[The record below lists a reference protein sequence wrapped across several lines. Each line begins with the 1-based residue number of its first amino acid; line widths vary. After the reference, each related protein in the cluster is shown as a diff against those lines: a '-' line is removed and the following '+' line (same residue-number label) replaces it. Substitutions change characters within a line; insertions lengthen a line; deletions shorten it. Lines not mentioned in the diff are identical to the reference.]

1 MKRAAL
7 AALAFAT
14 AVSSGAPAAPPS
26 APLPSAD
33 RKFLTEA
40 AQGGL
45 AEIELGKLAV
55 EKASNPDVKA
65 FGHHMMEDHGKANE
79 DLRKLADAKGVAV
92 PSALDAKEARLRDKL
107 ATLSGAAF
115 DRAYVD
121 AMVKDHKHDVAE
133 FEKQSAGAHDP
144 DVAAFATRTLPTLR
158 EHLARVEGIS
168 KAMKGG
174 HETASRGM

>member
-79 DLRKLADAKGVAV
+79 ELGKLVTAGRRTRRGGCSASAATGRGAVESRDGADAGDGAQG
-92 PSALDAKEARLRDKL
+92 ARPR
-107 ATLSGAAF
+107 
-115 DRAYVD
+115 R
-121 AMVKDHKHDVAE
+121 
-133 FEKQSAGAHDP
+133 
-144 DVAAFATRTLPTLR
+144 R
-158 EHLARVEGIS
+158 
-168 KAMKGG
+168 GG
-174 HETASRGM
+174 QGR